1 MKLKNH
7 LQKEMAKIYN
17 EIMPEKEIEEVFME
31 TEYDEF
37 FKDCLTDTTMSDL
50 EVLEEMLRELE
61 NFMPDKGEIGDD

>member
-17 EIMPEKEIEEVFME
+17 EIMPEKEIEEVFMGA
-31 TEYDEF
+31 EYEGF
-37 FKDCLTDTTMSDL
+37 LKDCLTDTTMRDL
-50 EVLEEMLRELE
+50 KILEEMLRELE

>member
-1 MKLKNH
+1 M
-7 LQKEMAKIYN
+7 EMAKIYN
-17 EIMPEKEIEEVFME
+17 KIMSEKEIEEVFME